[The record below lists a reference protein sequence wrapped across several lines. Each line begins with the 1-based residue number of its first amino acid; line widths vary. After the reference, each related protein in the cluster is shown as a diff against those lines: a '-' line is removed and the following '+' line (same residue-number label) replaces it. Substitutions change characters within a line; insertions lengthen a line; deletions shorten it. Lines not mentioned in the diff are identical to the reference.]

1 MDRVITA
8 RDLLHPD
15 THSDDV
21 VSFVQDRLDSG
32 EFDKPIPPDDNFYDK
47 RLVVARGSEYK
58 WMVEC
63 KMILVT
69 KGDLDPKF
77 SEKVDHLVVRDLE
90 FLYRL
95 ICKSAVEIG
104 PEVIPGLDGKR
115 KLVAIDT
122 ETNGLDVTFRLV
134 GGKMVHNSKLVG
146 LVVAVSSRVGYYI
159 PIANTG
165 IDGVKNWSREE
176 VLQFLAKI
184 VSKDFHLLLFNALF
198 DFWVLRLYGV
208 DIPRDTDLSFTDLQQ
223 INMLMNNWEFT
234 KRMVFNNLK
243 DLSKEWAG
251 RKMIDIKELT
261 SRVGAEEDEDSEE
274 DKSSKAPKGKKV
286 AAADDEFLDRKEA
299 KRKKKKSEDES
310 IRFDLLPAVN
320 SAIYAVSDT
329 LNTYYLFESWVIRD
343 QCGRNPYKHQL
354 MATFIDH
361 ATILEHSFTLASG
374 MPVNYQRVRAML
386 LTTIRRMFLLSDLF
400 DQWAETT
407 DGVIASN
414 ERTNRIIGEFIRSKW
429 KGEEA
434 DFRSY
439 LKSKAEIEI
448 KDIKLTSRTK
458 VNYNIDDEGLESI
471 YNKLDQFTFLN
482 PDELNKVRGMIEVV
496 RSYRSLAHECPNLCS
511 IVRNVRNDDRNFPR
525 VQINLR
531 INGTDTGRF
540 SSSKGK
546 GVNRVNVLYSGK
558 RRKMK
563 ATYLVGDG
571 VCTQINSQ
579 GLSKNDTKTVRA
591 KRLTAVPEV
600 LRGLMAGLDTRVR
613 AYYVDRLLGVK

>member
-15 THSDDV
+15 TYLDETI
-21 VSFVQDRLDSG
+21 SFVQDRIDSG

-58 WMVEC
+58 WMLGC

-69 KGDLDPKF
+69 KGDLRPEFTD
-77 SEKVDHLVVRDLE
+77 KVDHLVVRDLD

-104 PEVIPGLDGKR
+104 DRVIPGMEGTR
-115 KLVAIDT
+115 KLVAVDT

-134 GGKMVHNSKLVG
+134 GGKVVHNSKLVG
-146 LVVAVSSRVGYYI
+146 FVVAVSSQVGYYI

-165 IDGVKNWSREE
+165 IDGVENWSREE

-184 VSKDFHLLLFNALF
+184 ISKDFHLLFFNALF
-198 DFWVLRLYGV
+198 DLWVLRLYGV
-208 DIPRDTDLSFTDLQQ
+208 DIPKDDDLSFTDMQQ

-234 KRMVFNNLK
+234 KRMIFNNLK

-261 SRVGAEEDEDSEE
+261 SRAGAEEDEDAEE
-274 DKSSKAPKGKKV
+274 DQPAKGFKKKKV
-286 AAADDEFLDRKEA
+286 AVDDEFLDRKEA
-299 KRKKKKSEDES
+299 KRKKKKSEEES

-329 LNTYYLFESWVIRD
+329 LNTYYLFESWVIKD
-343 QCGRNPYKHQL
+343 QCGRNPYKYQL
-354 MATFIDH
+354 MATLIDH

-386 LTTIRRMFLLSDLF
+386 LTTIRRMFLLSDTF
-400 DQWAETT
+400 DRLAETT
-407 DGVIASN
+407 DGVISSN

-434 DFRSY
+434 DFRNY

-448 KDIKLTSRTK
+448 KDIKLTNRTK

-471 YNKLDQFTFLN
+471 YNKLDQFTFLSQE
-482 PDELNKVRGMIEVV
+482 ELNKVRGMIEVV

-546 GVNRVNVLYSGK
+546 GVNRVNVLFSGK

-591 KRLTAVPEV
+591 KRLTAVPDD
-600 LRGLMAGLDTRVR
+600 LRGLMAGLDTRVKS
-613 AYYVDRLLGVK
+613 YYVDRLLGVK